1 MISGDNLMMVGL
13 RGFGEWII
21 NGEEMIIITLIYVL
35 DLLDP
40 C

>member
-1 MISGDNLMMVGL
+1 MMVGL